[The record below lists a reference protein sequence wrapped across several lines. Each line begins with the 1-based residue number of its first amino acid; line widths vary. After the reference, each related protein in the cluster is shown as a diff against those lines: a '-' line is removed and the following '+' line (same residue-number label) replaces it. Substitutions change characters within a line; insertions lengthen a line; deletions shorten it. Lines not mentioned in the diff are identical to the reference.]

1 MHLHLGYKVDTRQY
15 PPSEGDI
22 TSKEASLV
30 DVGALCGLL
39 GHLEARLMFC
49 TMVEASPCQFLQAGP
64 SSYSERWLA
73 AFDKHVWSECLPS
86 SWPLKKGC
94 L

>member
-39 GHLEARLMFC
+39 GHLEARLMFLYYGGSFSLP
-49 TMVEASPCQFLQAGP
+49 VSPSRTLFL
-64 SSYSERWLA
+64 
-73 AFDKHVWSECLPS
+73 F
-86 SWPLKKGC
+86 
-94 L
+94 